1 MASSRVTRPAAIS
14 MGFLLVWLA
23 LWLGTRDTDTPALS
37 LLTIA
42 FAWLPLAP
50 ALPLVWIGNRKAAGW
65 TSMAGVIYAGF
76 FVMELVANPAARWW
90 AAVALALALVMITL
104 QVRMIRGPASQGR

>member
-1 MASSRVTRPAAIS
+1 MV
-14 MGFLLVWLA
+14 LLVWLA
-23 LWLGTRDTDTPALS
+23 LWLGTTNAETPALS
-37 LLTIA
+37 LLTIG

-50 ALPLVWIGNRKAAGW
+50 VLPLVWRGHRKAAGW

-90 AAVALALALVMITL
+90 ASVALALALVMISL
-104 QVRMIRGPASQGR
+104 QVRMIRGPNHQGR